1 MMNEE
6 LKYII
11 EEAFICINHNVPLM
25 TLFRKKPR
33 FEEYITFI
41 LYLSTLNPSI
51 KEKLGV
57 FWIDEYTLALK
68 TSNLA
73 RSIGLK
79 PNSINCGLRQHQ
91 LEKVGR
97 VAPED
102 NIKDF
107 DDKRNWKIMQDKQK
121 LFTRTRVE
129 EGGNHDL
136 LKWIKPVKQN
146 EKQKSTQNG
155 IELLSFEMGGDISLL
170 LHNSDEVDDFYVDFD
185 FEEKIESMFD

>member
-1 MMNEE
+1 MNDE

-11 EEAFICINHNVPLM
+11 EEAFICINHNVPLI

-97 VAPED
+97 VSPED
-102 NIKDF
+102 IKDF
-107 DDKRNWKIMQDKQK
+107 DDKRKQK
-121 LFTRTRVE
+121 LFTRTRV

-136 LKWIKPVKQN
+136 LKWIKPVKQI

>member
-97 VAPED
+97 VSPED
-102 NIKDF
+102 IKDF

-136 LKWIKPVKQN
+136 LKWIKPVKQI

-155 IELLSFEMGGDISLL
+155 SRRSLFQHHR